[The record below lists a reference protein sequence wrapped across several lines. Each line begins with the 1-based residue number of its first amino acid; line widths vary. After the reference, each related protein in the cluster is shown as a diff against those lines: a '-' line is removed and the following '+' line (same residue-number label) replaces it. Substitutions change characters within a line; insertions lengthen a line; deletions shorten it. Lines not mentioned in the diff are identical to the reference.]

1 MQSNTPD
8 SLFQWIESTHQ
19 GSFGDVLD
27 AGTGA
32 GSLRWLNALPLKS
45 LTAVT
50 AESWRLEEL
59 AKIAPSAKIVLGQW
73 TKPTLLQGE
82 SFDVVLAD
90 YLIGA
95 LDGHAPFYQ
104 YRIIPRLRPL
114 VRTGGLL
121 YLVGMEPPPID
132 EEGEM
137 AEIVRLRDAC
147 ILLGGRR
154 CYREYPKSIVTE
166 WLTSNGFEIVADRL
180 WPNVLGE
187 RYINGQLNVAKHC
200 IAGFRQEHLK
210 APMQKAIEDLRMR
223 ALARG
228 PKNFG
233 ADWTIA
239 ARRIG

>member
-1 MQSNTPD
+1 MRSNTQD
-8 SLFQWIESTHQ
+8 HLFQWIESTHQ
-19 GSFGDVLD
+19 DSFGDVLD

-32 GSLRWLNALPLKS
+32 SSLRWLVALATKS

-50 AESWRLEEL
+50 AESWWLEEL
-59 AKIAPSAKIVLGQW
+59 AKIAPSAKIILGQW
-73 TKPTLLQGE
+73 TKPSLLAGE

-95 LDGHAPFYQ
+95 LDGHSPFFQYQ
-104 YRIIPRLRPL
+104 IIPRLRPL
-114 VRTGGLL
+114 VRPGGHL

-132 EEGEM
+132 EDGEL

-147 ILLGGRR
+147 LLLGGRR
-154 CYREYPKSIVTE
+154 CYREYPRSIVLK
-166 WLTSNGFEIVADRL
+166 WLTDNNFEIVAERS
-180 WPNVLGE
+180 WPNILGE
-187 RYINGQLNVAKHC
+187 RYINKQLDVAKHC
-200 IAGFRQEHLK
+200 LAGFRQEHLR
-210 APMQKAIEDLRMR
+210 ASMQTVIEDLRMR

-228 PKNFG
+228 PKSFG